1 MTTSKPRHRSIN
13 VAVARKHRRLQGL
26 EDVPLRE
33 RVHERQHRTLGLPR
47 HVPHGRQ
54 LLRRAVARAC
64 LGERESCVLDR
75 RMPLAARVTPVR
87 TRLSSAL
94 SSAPMRGRSSF
105 GARRA
110 SSVMDGTEGM
120 RGSGVVRARADA
132 HAAEPP
138 LHRGARVRHARV
150 HRRAELAEREGTT
163 VGSITG
169 ARSSRGGVGTRG
181 DAIRGAAI
189 CADTPLLEKIR
200 RAASRVGPNWR
211 LGRGPEAPPD
221 AGYAPHAAP

>member
-1 MTTSKPRHRSIN
+1 MS
-13 VAVARKHRRLQGL
+13 
-26 EDVPLRE
+26 
-33 RVHERQHRTLGLPR
+33 
-47 HVPHGRQ
+47 
-54 LLRRAVARAC
+54 
-64 LGERESCVLDR
+64 GERESWVLDR

-120 RGSGVVRARADA
+120 REARASSA
-132 HAAEPP
+132 LVPTP
-138 LHRGARVRHARV
+138 MLPSRRCTGARVRHARV

-169 ARSSRGGVGTRG
+169 ARSSRGGVGTAG
-181 DAIRGAAI
+181 DAIPGSRDLRRYA
-189 CADTPLLEKIR
+189 PLKTIR
-200 RAASRVGPNWR
+200 RTASRVGPSGGWD
-211 LGRGPEAPPD
+211 EAPNRLRTRVTHPTPRREVGVERFT
-221 AGYAPHAAP
+221 ANSPALNPRAWSTGGVPRGGSRGAP

>member
-1 MTTSKPRHRSIN
+1 MFHTVGSSFGAPSSPAL
-13 VAVARKHRRLQGL
+13 VSESG
-26 EDVPLRE
+26 
-33 RVHERQHRTLGLPR
+33 
-47 HVPHGRQ
+47 
-54 LLRRAVARAC
+54 
-64 LGERESCVLDR
+64 ESCVLDR

-120 RGSGVVRARADA
+120 REARASSA
-132 HAAEPP
+132 LVPTPSAEPP

-181 DAIRGAAI
+181 GRHPGEPRSAPIRPSWKKLEGPLHASGPIGGWDEAPKRLRTRATHPTPRREVGVERFAANSPALNPRAWSTGGVPRGGSRGA
-189 CADTPLLEKIR
+189 P
-200 RAASRVGPNWR
+200 
-211 LGRGPEAPPD
+211 
-221 AGYAPHAAP
+221 